1 MDRRH
6 RLTSPQDVQRVR
18 SAGKSYAH
26 PLAVLV
32 TCRNDLDRSRFAV
45 GAGRSLGGAVRRN
58 RAKRRLRSA
67 LRLLTPMIAPG
78 WDVLL
83 IARDTTPSAGWPDL
97 HKAVLGL
104 CRRAGLL
111 TEAV

>member
-18 SAGKSYAH
+18 VSGKSYAH
-26 PLAVLV
+26 PLVVLV
-32 TCRNDLDRSRFAV
+32 TRRNDLDRSRFAV

-58 RAKRRLRSA
+58 RDKRRLRSA
-67 LRLLTPMIAPG
+67 LRSLAPRLAPG

-83 IARDTTPSAGWPDL
+83 LARGEAPTAQWPEL
-97 HKAVLGL
+97 QQAVVSL

-111 TEAV
+111 MENA

>member
-1 MDRRH
+1 VDRRH
-6 RLTSPQDVQRVR
+6 RLTSSHDVQRVR
-18 SAGKSYAH
+18 KSGRSYAH

-67 LRLLTPMIAPG
+67 LRALTPMVAPG

-83 IARDTTPSAGWPDL
+83 LARDTTPAARWPDL
-97 HKAVLGL
+97 QQAVAGL
-104 CRRAGLL
+104 FRRAGLL
-111 TEAV
+111 TESV

>member
-1 MDRRH
+1 
-6 RLTSPQDVQRVR
+6 VQRVR
-18 SAGKSYAH
+18 SSGKSYAH

-32 TCRNDLDRSRFAV
+32 TRRNDLDRSRFAV

-67 LRLLTPMIAPG
+67 LRSLVPRLAPG

-83 IARDTTPSAGWPDL
+83 LARDETPTARWPDL
-97 HKAVLGL
+97 QQAVVSL

-111 TEAV
+111 MESA

>member
-6 RLTSPQDVQRVR
+6 RLTSSQDVQRVR
-18 SAGKSYAH
+18 RSGKSYAH

-32 TCRNDLDRSRFAV
+32 ARRNDLDHSRFAV
-45 GAGRSLGGAVRRN
+45 GANRNLGGAVERN
-58 RAKRRLRSA
+58 RAKRRLRAA
-67 LRLLTPMIAPG
+67 LRATAAMILPG

-83 IARDTTPSAGWPDL
+83 LAREATGPAGWPEL
-97 HKAVLGL
+97 QQAVVGL

-111 TEAV
+111 MESE

>member
-1 MDRRH
+1 VDRRP
-6 RLTSPQDVQRVR
+6 RLTRSQDVQRVR
-18 SAGKSYAH
+18 NSGRSYAH

-32 TCRNDLDRSRFAV
+32 TRRNDLDRSRFAV

-67 LRLLTPMIAPG
+67 LRSLAPMIAPG

-83 IARDTTPSAGWPDL
+83 LARDTTPLARWPDL
-97 HKAVLGL
+97 QQAVAGL

-111 TEAV
+111 TESA